1 LYTIG
6 FVSVALTE
14 DGRVYVWGKD
24 DNIGSLGL
32 ADIPPP
38 RQKGRGDTGRVY
50 FHSPTINSK
59 KTKRMTS
66 MLLFRILGAERMR
79 LLKNSLSL
87 QW

>member
-32 ADIPPP
+32 ADIPP
-38 RQKGRGDTGRVY
+38 RQKGRGGRGRVY
-50 FHSPTINSK
+50 
-59 KTKRMTS
+59 
-66 MLLFRILGAERMR
+66 
-79 LLKNSLSL
+79 NSLTHNQIL
-87 QW
+87 RK